1 MLTKNELAELLNVSV
16 PTIDRLL
23 KDGLP
28 RIYIRRS
35 VRFEYDEVV
44 KWLKENRKIRR

>member
-1 MLTKNELAELLNVSV
+1 MLTKKELAENLNVSV

-23 KDGLP
+23 KDGVP
-28 RIYIRRS
+28 RIYIRGS

-44 KWLKENRKIRR
+44 RWLKDGGKS